1 MREVLWKMTEEEAIA
16 LQATVDE
23 VLALAVEKQSQM
35 PRRVVPRPTCKNAAV
50 PEMVDKSAI
59 QPFIRLMSSTAME
72 PRLR

>member
-35 PRRVVPRPTCKNAAV
+35 PRRVVPRPMQECW
-50 PEMVDKSAI
+50 
-59 QPFIRLMSSTAME
+59 SSTAME
-72 PRLR
+72 PRLRRGA